1 VVLKHTGTGSSL
13 QTPLRR
19 AAFDPWLPVHMDQ
32 KSLIHEWMAATAW
45 CPPSHT
51 RTAGSVTTDTEN
63 DHSSASVQPRHA
75 PLECGPLQMHVLGA
89 AHHWQLSPIDADL
102 KQDRSLRQAPGFPF

>member
-1 VVLKHTGTGSSL
+1 VVLKNTGTGSSL

-19 AAFDPWLPVHMDQ
+19 AAFDPWLHMDQ
-32 KSLIHEWMAATAW
+32 KSLIHERMAATAW

-51 RTAGSVTTDTEN
+51 STAKSVATDTEN

-75 PLECGPLQMHVLGA
+75 PLQMHVLGA
-89 AHHWQLSPIDADL
+89 APHWQLSHIDADL
-102 KQDRSLRQAPGFPF
+102 KQNRSLQQAPGFPF